1 MGQKTANKPELR
13 DILSVLPRLLSNL
26 PSPVKEFERVQ
37 TRDPFKVLVATIL
50 SARTKDEVTSAAVKR
65 LFSEIKGPKDLE
77 KLSTEEIERLIYP
90 VGFYRNKARFLA
102 ALPKALKAFD
112 YKVPDNLQDL
122 LKIPGVGRKTAN
134 LVLSRA
140 FGKSAICVDTHVHRI
155 MNMWGFV
162 KTSTPEE
169 TEMAL
174 EKILPKGWWSRINP
188 VLVAFGQT
196 ICKPVVPQCGLCPL
210 RTWCPRGKS
219 L

>member
-1 MGQKTANKPELR
+1 MNETKDIETILNKVAQKVEGKGA
-13 DILSVLPRLLSNL
+13 
-26 PSPVKEFERVQ
+26 PVNDFERLQ
-37 TRDPFKVLVATIL
+37 TTEPFRVLVATIL

-65 LFSEIKGPKDLE
+65 LFSKIKGPKDLE
-77 KLSTEEIERLIYP
+77 KLSPEELERLIYP
-90 VGFYRNKARFLA
+90 VGFFRNKARFLA
-102 ALPKALKAFD
+102 ALPRALEAFGS
-112 YKVPDNLQDL
+112 KIPDNLQDL

-140 FGKSAICVDTHVHRI
+140 FGKKAICVDTHVHRI

-162 KTSTPEE
+162 KTRTPEE
-169 TEMAL
+169 TERAL

-196 ICKPVVPQCGLCPL
+196 ICKPVAPRCKKCPVK
-210 RTWCPRGKS
+210 RECPKFKS

>member
-1 MGQKTANKPELR
+1 MNETKDIETILNKVAQNVEGKGA
-13 DILSVLPRLLSNL
+13 
-26 PSPVKEFERVQ
+26 PVNEFERIQ
-37 TRDPFKVLVATIL
+37 TTEPFRVLVATIL

-65 LFSEIKGPKDLE
+65 LFSKIKGPKDLE
-77 KLSTEEIERLIYP
+77 KLSTEELERLIYP
-90 VGFYRNKARFLA
+90 VGFFRNKARFLA
-102 ALPKALKAFD
+102 ALPRALKAFG

-140 FGKSAICVDTHVHRI
+140 FGKKAICVDTHVHRI

-162 KTSTPEE
+162 KTRTPEE
-169 TEMAL
+169 TERAL

-196 ICKPVVPQCGLCPL
+196 ICKPVAPRCKKCPVK
-210 RTWCPRGKS
+210 RECPKFRS
-219 L
+219 R